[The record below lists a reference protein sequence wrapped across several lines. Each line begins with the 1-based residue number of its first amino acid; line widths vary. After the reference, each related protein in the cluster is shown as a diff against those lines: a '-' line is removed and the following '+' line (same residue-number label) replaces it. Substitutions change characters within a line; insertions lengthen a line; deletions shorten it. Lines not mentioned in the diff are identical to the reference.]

1 MYIARVNAEKNI
13 LRNGVPLHESLFVRM
28 GTLVAGAVALV
39 GIVFFEFGMEPLA
52 RRAAESQLA
61 EAAARV
67 TADLDGVFL
76 PTEHILGMSRQ
87 WIAGAPPPPGA
98 ADAFNAVFMPV
109 LEALPEASSINVG
122 TSAGEGWMLMQHAD
136 GGWGNRL
143 TDVGR
148 WGRRHVFVER
158 APDGAVRRRHEDV
171 DYDPRLRA
179 WYAAAAARPGRVQ
192 WTPPYA
198 FFTTGDPGITASVSV
213 PSADGRLLVIGID
226 LMLRDLS
233 LKTMRARPGRHGLA
247 AVLTADRR
255 VLALPAPPPEV
266 SREDWLGKLMRPAGE
281 LGLAPLA
288 AAQQALATPPATAIA
303 AFTADGTAWLSS
315 AHPYLL
321 GDQPLWVVTLAPAA
335 DFAPDWPAIL
345 TPLAAASAA
354 LLLLVAGFARR
365 QARRIAHPLETLTA
379 ASDRIGL
386 LDFAR
391 TAVPGAGIAE
401 IDRLAAAQER
411 MRRLLL
417 RHQQKIS
424 SQQARLRSQIRALS
438 AARQKVRES
447 EAYNKVFYADSRIP
461 LLILDPETGRC
472 IDCNPAAAR
481 VNGLPDRDAVIGKS
495 PAELSPPRQYDGTP
509 SDIAAAEAIK
519 AALERGA
526 TIRAWRHRRP
536 DGTEWDGEI
545 HLMPFHDGRRLLVQ
559 CSIQD
564 VTQRTESLRALQRL
578 ALYDTLTGLINRAPF
593 IERLSETLA
602 AAREAG
608 KSAAILYLDLD
619 RFKEINDAQ
628 GHTVGDEVL
637 REVAR
642 RFAGALDAEH
652 VLARLG
658 GDEFAILAADADAA
672 GAALIA
678 ERIIGTLAWRIEVG
692 QHAFTLGVSAG
703 IALFPGDG
711 EDPDTLLRHA
721 DIAMYR
727 AKSSR
732 RGHMRYAPEMSS
744 GLAESITLARDLQEA
759 LRERPGELS
768 LHYQPQFDLRGGRLL
783 GAEALMR
790 WTHPTL
796 GPVPPAVFIPVA
808 ESRGMMA
815 AIGRWVFAEGC
826 RQIQA
831 WRRDGRPFTGRLAIN
846 IATQQIEDARF
857 PERIN
862 EIICA
867 AGLEPRLFELELTE
881 SGMMKNVEQSID
893 LFTRLNAFGFSL
905 SIDDFGTG
913 YSSLSY
919 LKRLPARKM
928 KIDKSFVRDMVDDV
942 NDHTIVA
949 TIIAMGRTLG
959 MRTIAE
965 GVETQAQADALLAL
979 GCDEVQGYYFGY
991 PEPAASFAEK
1001 WLRAPAAETRR

>member
-1 MYIARVNAEKNI
+1 
-13 LRNGVPLHESLFVRM
+13 
-28 GTLVAGAVALV
+28 
-39 GIVFFEFGMEPLA
+39 
-52 RRAAESQLA
+52 
-61 EAAARV
+61 
-67 TADLDGVFL
+67 
-76 PTEHILGMSRQ
+76 
-87 WIAGAPPPPGA
+87 
-98 ADAFNAVFMPV
+98 
-109 LEALPEASSINVG
+109 
-122 TSAGEGWMLMQHAD
+122 
-136 GGWGNRL
+136 
-143 TDVGR
+143 
-148 WGRRHVFVER
+148 
-158 APDGAVRRRHEDV
+158 
-171 DYDPRLRA
+171 
-179 WYAAAAARPGRVQ
+179 
-192 WTPPYA
+192 
-198 FFTTGDPGITASVSV
+198 
-213 PSADGRLLVIGID
+213 
-226 LMLRDLS
+226 
-233 LKTMRARPGRHGLA
+233 
-247 AVLTADRR
+247 
-255 VLALPAPPPEV
+255 
-266 SREDWLGKLMRPAGE
+266 
-281 LGLAPLA
+281 
-288 AAQQALATPPATAIA
+288 
-303 AFTADGTAWLSS
+303 
-315 AHPYLL
+315 
-321 GDQPLWVVTLAPAA
+321 
-335 DFAPDWPAIL
+335 
-345 TPLAAASAA
+345 
-354 LLLLVAGFARR
+354 
-365 QARRIAHPLETLTA
+365 
-379 ASDRIGL
+379 
-386 LDFAR
+386 
-391 TAVPGAGIAE
+391 
-401 IDRLAAAQER
+401 

-481 VNGLPDRDAVIGKS
+481 INGLPDRDAVIGKS

-658 GDEFAILAADADAA
+658 GDEFAVLAADADAA

-703 IALFPGDG
+703 IALFPRDG

-732 RGHMRYAPEMSS
+732 RGHMHYAPEMSS

-857 PERIN
+857 PRADQRDHLRRRARTPAVRARTHRERDDEERRAVDRPVHPAQRLWLLAVHRRFRHRLLVALLPEAPACPQDEDRQIVRARHGRRRQRPHHRRHHHRHGSHAGHAHHRRGRGDPGAGRRAARARLRRGAGLLLRLPRTGRLLRREVAARPGGRN
-862 EIICA
+862 AALTPA
-867 AGLEPRLFELELTE
+867 AGGNQAPGRRSKQRDGPAPRSNFERAGINPHRDT
-881 SGMMKNVEQSID
+881 
-893 LFTRLNAFGFSL
+893 FT
-905 SIDDFGTG
+905 
-913 YSSLSY
+913 
-919 LKRLPARKM
+919 
-928 KIDKSFVRDMVDDV
+928 
-942 NDHTIVA
+942 
-949 TIIAMGRTLG
+949 
-959 MRTIAE
+959 
-965 GVETQAQADALLAL
+965 Q
-979 GCDEVQGYYFGY
+979 VQG
-991 PEPAASFAEK
+991 PQLPR
-1001 WLRAPAAETRR
+1001 RAP